1 MRSFDS
7 NPWSV
12 QEILS
17 GVAHCSI
24 ELPEFQ
30 RDFVWD
36 PEITKDLIISISQEH
51 PVGTLLFCKGTP
63 IPSRAVAD
71 RDPKVTSRTPDHL
84 VLDGQ
89 QRITSL
95 YHAFKGRGKY
105 RFYVKLDVLTQNENL
120 DEDSLEYEKEK
131 KFQKT
136 IW

>member
-36 PEITKDLIISISQEH
+36 PETKLKSQ
-51 PVGTLLFCKGTP
+51 
-63 IPSRAVAD
+63 
-71 RDPKVTSRTPDHL
+71 
-84 VLDGQ
+84 
-89 QRITSL
+89 
-95 YHAFKGRGKY
+95 
-105 RFYVKLDVLTQNENL
+105 NL
-120 DEDSLEYEKEK
+120 GPAE
-131 KFQKT
+131 T
-136 IW
+136 R